1 MTDLQQAA
9 EIYWRLINEQ
19 PVSRDDYIF
28 CIKVAWGEHKGSPF
42 YSLTSDLPEVILS
55 PINEQPKLAA
65 VTERWRKHLKAP
77 TEISDQQAIYFITEL
92 YAALENV
99 EPHIKKRVAPGVTR
113 CTRNTVSD
121 FVTRRPNVKLGWTIQ
136 LTTEGQGHY
145 NCIRNQ
151 LVTQPGDLILLSP
164 DALYDYQRNE
174 SNESNETWEHHWAY
188 FLLQDDWLDLLQ
200 WPEVGPNIYH
210 LRCEGETLEKLQRLF
225 DDLLNARFDDQ
236 PLSERLSASILE
248 QILIRCQQLA
258 PENTTPKVDRRII
271 DAKEYI
277 TKNYNKSFSV
287 AALAKDI
294 GLSVARLSSLFK
306 AHTGTTI
313 VRWRDEHRMT
323 RATQLL
329 IQTDQPVS
337 RIADMV
343 GYNDALYFSRCFHQQ
358 TGCSPVEYRSRK
370 NPSHLPEDETETD
383 SQAL

>member
-9 EIYWRLINEQ
+9 KIYWRLVNEQ
-19 PVSRDDYIF
+19 PVSRDDYVF

-42 YSLTSDLPEVILS
+42 YSLTSDLPETIVS
-55 PINEQPKLAA
+55 PINEQPKLAV
-65 VTERWRKHLKAP
+65 VTERWREHLSAP
-77 TEISDQQAIYFITEL
+77 ATISDQQAIQFITEL

-145 NCIRNQ
+145 NCVRNQ
-151 LVTQPGDLILLSP
+151 LITQPGDLILLSP

-174 SNESNETWEHHWAY
+174 SNESNETWEHHWVY

-210 LRCEGETLEKLQRLF
+210 LHCEGEILEKIQRLF
-225 DDLLNARFDDQ
+225 DDLLDARFDTQ
-236 PLSERLSASILE
+236 PLSERLSTNLLE
-248 QILIRCQQLA
+248 EILIRCQQLA
-258 PENTTPKVDRRII
+258 PKSTTPKVDRRII
-271 DAKEYI
+271 EAKEYI

-306 AHTGTTI
+306 THTGTTI

-329 IQTDQPVS
+329 IQTDHPVS

-358 TGCSPVEYRSRK
+358 TGCSPVEYRNK
-370 NPSHLPEDETETD
+370 KKFSHLAEGVPEAD
-383 SQAL
+383 SQEP